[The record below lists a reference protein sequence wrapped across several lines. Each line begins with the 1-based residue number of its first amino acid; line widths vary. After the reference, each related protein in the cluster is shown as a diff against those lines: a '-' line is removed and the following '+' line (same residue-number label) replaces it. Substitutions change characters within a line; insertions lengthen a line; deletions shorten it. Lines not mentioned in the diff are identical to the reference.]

1 MWAIAGVHDRAW
13 GPERKV
19 FGKIRFMNYEGCK
32 RKFDIRK
39 YISVHGSATGKSDA
53 SAAPSKKKQPTTKTK
68 QTQLSLSSV
77 DSGSK
82 VR

>member
-39 YISVHGSATGKSDA
+39 YISMHGTTEGEVT
-53 SAAPSKKKQPTTKTK
+53 APSKKKNATPKTK
-68 QTQLSLSSV
+68 KQTKLSLSREGV
-77 DSGSK
+77 K
-82 VR
+82 